1 MKRKMKKT
9 FKLAV
14 ACSLVSTM
22 MLASSAYAADT
33 PSGNTTGNTSSSSS
47 STSLRLSFPDVP
59 VTHWAIK
66 HVTRLAV
73 EGVVQGDDFGR
84 YNPESSVSQQ
94 DVIIMAIRMMGLENA
109 ALQSKTSVALPFGD
123 DDVRKDARPYVAYAI
138 DQKLINL
145 QEEYTQGKKW
155 GTKEASREW
164 VAKIVVRAIGKT
176 QDATNKAGTS
186 TSFADNSKIS
196 ESALGFVNAA
206 LSLGIVQGFE
216 DNTFRPDGNV
226 TRAQMATFWS
236 RAEKYLANPS
246 NRIVAGTVMAIEGSK
261 LTIRDSS
268 GKTRD
273 LQINT
278 GASFYTSKSDTDR
291 LSASDIKL
299 YNEVYVLQNQNTA
312 YFIEVTN
319 DEVPMKS
326 FEGTLVSVNI
336 NDLTA
341 SIQADGKYYTYELA
355 SNVSVRDLNGAGL
368 SLGSLQENSVV
379 EIRKHALIPE
389 AKVAQIIVKKTP
401 VNKTVTGAFQ
411 SVDLAA
417 QTVTVKDNGTG
428 VIEKFTIPDKS
439 VFVQA
444 EKYFDPA
451 NLFQGDVVRV
461 VIKND
466 KLVSIEVV
474 QQLVEKRETGKLL
487 SISEDK
493 SIVTIQKAGEQ
504 LAAYKVSDKLLVV
517 LGENQYGSIRDL
529 MPGDEMK
536 LEINQN
542 KIDKISVVGRTIE
555 NLTLATIEQYNAD
568 SKYLIVKDDQGRPK
582 IYTITDST
590 ALKYDDNSLPL
601 ETFKGYLVKGKRVNI
616 IASQDK
622 LISVQFATRMEG
634 TVVSVSTTTGE
645 VTIKTASGISQTYK
659 TMSNAYVSKYSQ
671 PIAKLSD
678 LKAGDYVR
686 GFFDGNQE
694 NVVSLSV
701 RETQLVHTTAV
712 DAAANKVTVIDAA
725 GGIGNYSLFALP
737 VHQNG
742 TAVGI
747 GSIQID
753 EPLQMTFVGSSL
765 ESVQLVDAIRGKVA
779 SVDAA
784 GGKITVTDYSNNTQV
799 VEIGA
804 NAIVKSGNT
813 VLPSLSVLNP
823 EDRIQIVKNSG
834 GSTIVQLIGGQQR
847 TVQSYDATTR
857 EMTFM
862 RASINDKANY
872 LLHSKAYLHQGTQV
886 LAPTSFV
893 AGETVTVYFLNDRVL
908 EIAKP

>member
-9 FKLAV
+9 LKLAV
-14 ACSLVSTM
+14 AYSLVSTM
-22 MLASSAYAADT
+22 MMAAPAYAAE
-33 PSGNTTGNTSSSSS
+33 PAGSSTTGNTSSTSN

-59 VTHWAIK
+59 ASHWAIK

-109 ALQSKTSVALPFGD
+109 ALQSKTNVALPFSD
-123 DDVRKDARPYVAYAI
+123 DDVRKDARPYIAYAI

-155 GTKEASREW
+155 GTKEAAREW
-164 VAKIVVRAIGKT
+164 VAKIVIRAIGKT
-176 QDATNKAGTS
+176 QDAVNKAGET
-186 TSFADNSKIS
+186 TSFADNQKIS
-196 ESALGFVNAA
+196 TDTLGFVNAA

-216 DNTFRPDGNV
+216 DNTFRPDGSV

-246 NRIVAGTVMAIEGSK
+246 TRIVAGTVMAIEGSK
-261 LTIRDSS
+261 LTIRDGK
-268 GKTRD
+268 GKTQE

-278 GASFYTSKSDTDR
+278 AASFYTSKSDTER

-299 YNEVYVLQNQNTA
+299 YNEVYVLQNQNVA
-312 YFIEVTN
+312 YFVEVTN

-326 FEGTLVSVNI
+326 IEGTLVSVNI

-341 SIQADGKYYTYELA
+341 SIQADGKFYTYELA
-355 SNVSVRDLNGAGL
+355 SNVSVRDLDGAGL
-368 SLGSLQENSVV
+368 SLGSLLENSVV
-379 EIRKHALIPE
+379 ELRKHAVIAE
-389 AKVAQIIVKKTP
+389 AKVAQIIVKKAP

-417 QTVTVKDNGTG
+417 LTVSIKDKDTG
-428 VIEKFTIPDKS
+428 LVETYPIPAKS
-439 VFVQA
+439 VFMQA

-451 NLFQGDVVRV
+451 NLYAGDVVQV
-461 VIKND
+461 VVKND
-466 KLVSIEVV
+466 NVTAIEVV
-474 QQLVEKRETGKLL
+474 QQLVEKRDTGKLL
-487 SISEDK
+487 SISDDK
-493 SIVTIQKAGEQ
+493 TIVTIQKAGEQ

-517 LGENQYGSIRDL
+517 LGDNQFGSVRDL
-529 MPGDEMK
+529 MPGDEMNI
-536 LEINQN
+536 EINQN
-542 KIDKISVVGRTIE
+542 KIDKITVLGRTIE

-568 SKYLIVKDDQGRPK
+568 SKYLIVKDELGRPK
-582 IYTITDST
+582 IYTINDTT
-590 ALKYDDNSLPL
+590 TLKYDDNALPL

-645 VTIKTASGISQTYK
+645 VTIKTAGGVSQTYK
-659 TMSNAYVSKYSQ
+659 TMSSVYVNKYSQ
-671 PIAKLSD
+671 PLAKLSD
-678 LKAGDYVR
+678 LKAGDFVR

-701 RETQLVHTTAV
+701 KETQLVQTTTV
-712 DAAANKVTVIDAA
+712 DASANKITVMDAA
-725 GGIGNYSLFALP
+725 GGTGNYSLFGLP
-737 VHQNG
+737 VHHNG
-742 TAVGI
+742 TAVGV

-765 ESVQLVDAIRGKVA
+765 ESVQVVDAIRGKVA

-784 GGKITVTDYSNNTQV
+784 AGKITVTDYSNNTQV
-799 VEIGA
+799 VETGT
-804 NAIVKSGNT
+804 NVTVKSGTT
-813 VLPSLSVLNP
+813 VLPSLAVLNP
-823 EDRIQIVKNSG
+823 EDRVQIVKNAS
-834 GSTIVQLIGGQQR
+834 GSTTVQIIGGQQR
-847 TVQSYDATTR
+847 TVQSYDANTK

-862 RASINDKANY
+862 RATINDKATF
-872 LLHSKAYLHQGTQV
+872 LLHAKAYLHQGTQV
-886 LAPTSFV
+886 LAPTSFI
-893 AGETVTVYFLNDRVL
+893 AGEIVTVYLLNDKVL